1 MTFRRETRVEG
12 GAPADPDAVAGF
24 VHELRQPLAGLDAGL
39 RLLSHALGDSV
50 TRLDGWRIATAQL
63 ARLSETLE
71 TYDQIISPRRSG
83 DSMFA
88 VDTVVRRAV
97 EGVRHRVQARPER
110 LALVVDADVPPARG
124 DARAVLH
131 AVTNVLANAL
141 DAVEEAGGPGRVE
154 VRVRRAAGEPARAQV
169 RVADDGVGIPPDRV
183 PRLFAPRFT
192 TKVRGHG
199 LGLALGRR
207 MLRAS
212 GGELRLAGARDPD
225 RRPWSRTELVVDLV
239 TPDGVAAP
247 RDLPAPAPR
256 RATRAA
262 GVGAAVVA
270 LLAVGAG
277 AWRLERSRREPDLER
292 VAAPAPVDVIAEVLE
307 SGGTLERLRGEAWE
321 PVAVGARLL
330 ADDTIRT
337 AAGSGAIVG
346 LGGTRV
352 EVSDA
357 TQLTVREITAAVQ
370 RLRLSRGR
378 IAVDHQPDGARVLV
392 VEAERASSSVRAR
405 SARFSV
411 LASGSALAVA
421 ADAGVVRLQSAAGA
435 VDVGA
440 GEQAVAF
447 ASAAPSA
454 PRPIPAALLLRVA
467 SGVSKPTRAG
477 GEACRIEGEAEP
489 GSEVTIDGRPIEAD
503 AQGRFAIELPAGR
516 GAGATVVTRDAAG
529 HVTRRRV
536 PCFVEHDVSDF
547 VVRWGQ
553 DAPER
558 R

>member
-12 GAPADPDAVAGF
+12 GAPADLDAVAGF

-110 LALVVDADVPPARG
+110 LALVVDADVPRPAATR
-124 DARAVLH
+124 ARCSTPSRTCSPTRSTRWKRRAV
-131 AVTNVLANAL
+131 
-141 DAVEEAGGPGRVE
+141 PGASRCACGAP
-154 VRVRRAAGEPARAQV
+154 RGSRRARRCASP
-169 RVADDGVGIPPDRV
+169 
-183 PRLFAPRFT
+183 T
-192 TKVRGHG
+192 T
-199 LGLALGRR
+199 
-207 MLRAS
+207 AS
-212 GGELRLAGARDPD
+212 GSRRIACRGSSRRGSRRRCVAMASGSRSAAGCCARPGELRLAGARDPD

-292 VAAPAPVDVIAEVLE
+292 VAAPAPVEVIAEVLE

-330 ADDTIRT
+330 ADDNRT

-467 SGVSKPTRAG
+467 SGVSKPIRAG

-516 GAGATVVTRDAAG
+516 GAGATVVTRNAAG
-529 HVTRRRV
+529 RVTRRRV